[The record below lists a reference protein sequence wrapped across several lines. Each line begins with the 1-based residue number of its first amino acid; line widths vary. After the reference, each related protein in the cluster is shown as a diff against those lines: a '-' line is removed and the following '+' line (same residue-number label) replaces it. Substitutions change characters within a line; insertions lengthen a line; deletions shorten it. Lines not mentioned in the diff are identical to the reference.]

1 MSQKKIYK
9 IRNQIDKIDSKIIDL
24 LGLRKKKVIKIAK
37 YKTKKNIIDKKRIQ
51 KIYIK
56 LKILSKKNK
65 LDFRLIKNFWSKLIN
80 YSILIEKKL
89 VK

>member
-1 MSQKKIYK
+1 MSQKKIYQ
-9 IRNQIDKIDSKIIDL
+9 IRNQIDKIDRKIIDL

-51 KIYIK
+51 KIYNK
-56 LKILSKKNK
+56 LRKLSKKNK
-65 LDFRLIKNFWSKLIN
+65 LDFRLIKNFWSKLMN

>member
-1 MSQKKIYK
+1 MSQKKIYQ
-9 IRNQIDKIDSKIIDL
+9 IRNQIDKIDRKIIDL
-24 LGLRKKKVIKIAK
+24 LGLRKKRVIKIAK

-51 KIYIK
+51 KIYKK
-56 LKILSKKNK
+56 LKILSKQNN
-65 LDFRLIKNFWSKLIN
+65 LDFRLIKNFWSKLID

>member
-1 MSQKKIYK
+1 MSQKKIYQ
-9 IRNQIDKIDSKIIDL
+9 IRNQIDKIDRKIIDL

-51 KIYIK
+51 KIYKKI
-56 LKILSKKNK
+56 KILSKKNN
-65 LDFRLIKNFWSKLIN
+65 LDFRLIKSFWSQLIN

>member
-1 MSQKKIYK
+1 MSQKKIHQ
-9 IRNQIDKIDSKIIDL
+9 IRNQIDKIDRKIIVL

-51 KIYIK
+51 RIYKK

>member
-1 MSQKKIYK
+1 MSQKKIYQ
-9 IRNQIDKIDSKIIDL
+9 IRKQIDKIDKRIIDL

-37 YKTKKNIIDKKRIQ
+37 YKTKKNIIDKKRIER
-51 KIYIK
+51 IYKK
-56 LKILSKKNK
+56 LETLSIKNK
-65 LDFRLIKNFWSKLIN
+65 LDFRLIKNLWSQLIN

>member
-1 MSQKKIYK
+1 MSQKKIYQ
-9 IRNQIDKIDSKIIDL
+9 IREQIDKIDRKIINL
-24 LGLRKKKVIKIAK
+24 LGLRKKKVIQIAK
-37 YKTKKNIIDKKRIQ
+37 YKTKKNIIDKKRIDV
-51 KIYIK
+51 IYKK

-65 LDFRLIKNFWSKLIN
+65 VDFGLIKNLWSKLIN